1 MNLFVIITDYLIP
14 FILALG
20 VLIFFHEL
28 GHYAVAR
35 WFDVKVK
42 RFAIGFGR
50 PLLSW
55 TVGPDRTEW
64 SLRAVPL
71 GGYVMMLDENEGEVA
86 EEEKHRAFNAKPAW
100 QRFAIV
106 AAGPIANFLLAIVL
120 YWGLFVIGTE
130 ELKPR
135 LDVTEAHSVAARAG
149 VREGDLALSVNGE
162 EVRSWTEFRW
172 VILRLALDQKQATVE
187 VRTRDNTTDFR
198 TFDFSGVR
206 LDDAED
212 DIIALVGL
220 RPWRAP
226 IPAVIGDIQPGSA
239 AAKAGMQVGD
249 RIVELSGEAV
259 NDWAGLV
266 GIVQKNPGRQLD
278 AVVLRSGSRHAMTI
292 VPDSA
297 TDNGATVGRI
307 GVLVA
312 EPVEQRAEMF
322 GLVRYGVFESFGKSV
337 SRTWEMS
344 VLSLKMIGRMITG
357 HVSVKNISGPVTI
370 ANFAGQSARMGWTY
384 FLGFLAVISI
394 GLGIMNL
401 LPIPMLD
408 GGHLLYY
415 SVEIVKGSPLP
426 ERVIAV
432 GQQIGLALLAILM
445 ALAFVN
451 DLARIFAG

>member
-100 QRFAIV
+100 QRFTIV

-278 AVVLRSGSRHAMTI
+278 AVVLRNGSRHAMTI

>member
-1 MNLFVIITDYLIP
+1 MQKPSLSLVHGISLTDEPGQGAQTI
-14 FILALG
+14 
-20 VLIFFHEL
+20 
-28 GHYAVAR
+28 
-35 WFDVKVK
+35 
-42 RFAIGFGR
+42 
-50 PLLSW
+50 
-55 TVGPDRTEW
+55 
-64 SLRAVPL
+64 
-71 GGYVMMLDENEGEVA
+71 GGYLREVVT
-86 EEEKHRAFNAKPAW
+86 KH
-100 QRFAIV
+100 
-106 AAGPIANFLLAIVL
+106 G
-120 YWGLFVIGTE
+120 
-130 ELKPR
+130 
-135 LDVTEAHSVAARAG
+135 S
-149 VREGDLALSVNGE
+149 RE
-162 EVRSWTEFRW
+162 
-172 VILRLALDQKQATVE
+172 
-187 VRTRDNTTDFR
+187 
-198 TFDFSGVR
+198 
-206 LDDAED
+206 
-212 DIIALVGL
+212 
-220 RPWRAP
+220 
-226 IPAVIGDIQPGSA
+226 
-239 AAKAGMQVGD
+239 
-249 RIVELSGEAV
+249 
-259 NDWAGLV
+259 
-266 GIVQKNPGRQLD
+266 

-322 GLVRYGVFESFGKSV
+322 GLVRFGVFESFGKSV

-432 GQQIGLALLAILM
+432 GQQIGLALLAILI
-445 ALAFVN
+445 ALF
-451 DLARIFAG
+451 R